1 MVKLSRTTFS
11 FFARLAFAAGL
22 VVAAGLA
29 VSAGARAVGF
39 FSLASVAFVFGF
51 VFDFVAGA
59 EDAPAMGLATA
70 FFAGFFTPP
79 DAGAAAFDRVFVA
92 VFVAGFSSFA
102 TAFLGASTALVAG
115 ASILGVLIFSPL
127 DVEKTVYTVLS
138 RDECCR
144 GSRTWA
150 DVYQGSSCR

>member
-1 MVKLSRTTFS
+1 MVKLSRTTLS

-39 FSLASVAFVFGF
+39 FSLASVAFVFVF

-92 VFVAGFSSFA
+92 VFSSFA

-138 RDECCR
+138 RDECRR
-144 GSRTWA
+144 GSRIWA
-150 DVYQGSSCR
+150 DVYRGN

>member
-70 FFAGFFTPP
+70 FFAGLFTPP

-138 RDECCR
+138 RDECRR
-144 GSRTWA
+144 GSRIWA
-150 DVYQGSSCR
+150 DVYRGSSCR